1 MPRRR
6 RDFVDSA
13 ICHLDRRFADGAG
26 VFAAPE
32 GVLGLQVDAVEAE
45 PRRRLCMSG
54 AILNLATMPDP
65 VPISGTY
72 PYPIVQIFGE

>member
-1 MPRRR
+1 
-6 RDFVDSA
+6 
-13 ICHLDRRFADGAG
+13 
-26 VFAAPE
+26 
-32 GVLGLQVDAVEAE
+32 
-45 PRRRLCMSG
+45 MSG